1 MCAIIGIFCPKPE
14 KTTQKIL
21 DSLLRQSQIRGK
33 HATGIS
39 YVFGDNELMTISAS
53 LPSTELLPLGMEI
66 PEGLPMSIIGH
77 CRYSTSDLEYNQP
90 IATSRD
96 SIVHNGVITQ
106 KDPSLWKDE
115 FGYECQT
122 KNDSELIL
130 RAIESGEHPLIKFSD
145 SSIAAIHLDSEGVMR
160 FYRNA
165 ARPLWW
171 CEYENSY
178 IVASTKDILKR
189 CFEDLLGT
197 TESIEMYKCSPGV
210 EYSVSKGIL
219 SQRRITPTGEDRQ
232 KDLGCSH
239 YYNII
244 HND

>member
-1 MCAIIGIFCPKPE
+1 MCAIIGIFCPKPDA
-14 KTTQKIL
+14 TIQKIL
-21 DSLLRQSQIRGK
+21 DSLLGQSQIRGK

-53 LPSTELLPLGMEI
+53 LPSKELLPLGMEM
-66 PEGLPMSIIGH
+66 PEGSPLSLIGH

-90 IATSRD
+90 IANQKN

-130 RAIESGEHPLIKFSD
+130 KAIESDAHPLKKFPH
-145 SSIAAIHLDSEGVMR
+145 SSIAAIHLDSEGALR

-171 CEYENSY
+171 CEYENAI

-189 CFEDLLGT
+189 CFEDVLG
-197 TESIEMYKCSPGV
+197 SSKDIEMYKCIPGI
-210 EYSVSKGIL
+210 EYSVVNGIFL
-219 SQRRITPTGEDRQ
+219 RKFIVTTAEDLQ
-232 KDLGCSH
+232 KDPPCSN

-244 HND
+244 HHD